1 MVKKTKEKKIYNK
14 VVRFLG
20 GKKKGKDTFIEF
32 GWIENPTFHNDI
44 YVWSESAHKGGGSLH
59 ELRTDEALLYIQGLS
74 MTLNVPGLPM
84 TLNVKGE
91 RGQDL
96 LKKMESD

>member
-1 MVKKTKEKKIYNK
+1 MKEKKIYNK

-74 MTLNVPGLPM
+74 MA
-84 TLNVKGE
+84 LNVKGE
-91 RGQDL
+91 RGAGFVGKDGISL
-96 LKKMESD
+96 ERVLETK

>member
-44 YVWSESAHKGGGSLH
+44 YVWAESAHKGGGSLH

-74 MTLNVPGLPM
+74 MTLNV
-84 TLNVKGE
+84 KGE
-91 RGQDL
+91 RGAGFVGKDGISL
-96 LKKMESD
+96 ERVLETK